1 MKDIRDA
8 GQFRA
13 LYRVFL
19 LRVVDLELLS
29 ADADTAKLLGQFV
42 AIFAGISF
50 FFAAPL
56 FILAG
61 NMPQPMLWT
70 VEHLLI
76 ATTITIVGLF
86 SVLSWDSHTPDR
98 RDVLVLGPLP
108 IRMATLFLAKLS
120 ATAVALGL
128 VIVSLNVFTGLTWP
142 VYFASSDGVLGA
154 MRSFAAYWSTIVL
167 AGVFTFCLVLLV
179 QGATVQLLPRQV
191 FLRLSSLLQTAL
203 CSVFVGL
210 YFLEPSLESRQALSA
225 PENHALLGWLPAYW
239 FLGLFQQLNGS
250 MSAEFRPLAHRAWLG
265 VAIALIAAL
274 GVMIASYFRTLPK
287 LVEQPD
293 LLPSKRRFGR
303 LPAMLDARQAA
314 IFSFAARTLIR
325 SRQHRLIASFYIG
338 IGGAAILAYT
348 RIALGDGPV
357 LHGLK
362 AAQMRSTVMSATIM
376 LMCVVVATARIV
388 FSLPVSL
395 RANWIFRMTEG
406 METLRYVTAVRRTL
420 FVMTV
425 APMWIVLAVGLCL
438 LWPPLIAA
446 KHLLVLGLFGSC
458 LVEMALSGFQKVPF
472 TCSFLPGKANV
483 HIAFWVSV
491 LLLVPL
497 SNVAA
502 HFEERLLDTAS
513 GSVVLILA
521 LVVILLAVR
530 RRNIRLAVAAARL
543 RFEELPTP
551 DVMSLKLDRG

>member
-1 MKDIRDA
+1 MKDIRPSA
-8 GQFRA
+8 QFRV

-19 LRVVDLELLS
+19 LRVVDLELLT
-29 ADADTAKLLGQFV
+29 ADADTARLLGQFV

-50 FFAAPL
+50 IFAAPL

-61 NMPQPMLWT
+61 NMPQPDLWT
-70 VEHLLI
+70 AEHLLI

-86 SVLSWDSHTPDR
+86 SVLSWDSHAPER

-108 IRMATLFLAKLS
+108 IRMATLFLSKLS
-120 ATAVALGL
+120 AAAVALGL
-128 VIVSLNVFTGLTWP
+128 VILSLNVFTGLTWP
-142 VYFASSDGVLGA
+142 VYFAGSDGVLGA
-154 MRSFAAYWSTIVL
+154 VRSFAAYWSTIVL
-167 AGVFTFCLVLLV
+167 AGVFTFCLVLLL
-179 QGATVQLLPRQV
+179 QGVTVQLLPRQML
-191 FLRLSSLLQTAL
+191 LRLSALLQTAV
-203 CSVFVGL
+203 CGVFVGT

-225 PENHALLGWLPAYW
+225 PANHALLGWLPAYW

-250 MSAEFRPLAHRAWLG
+250 MSAEFAPLARRAWLG
-265 VAIALIAAL
+265 VAIALCAAL
-274 GVMIASYFRTLPK
+274 GVAIAGYFRTLPQ

-293 LLPSKRRFGR
+293 LLPPKRRFGR
-303 LPAMLDARQAA
+303 WPATVDTRQAA
-314 IFSFAARTLIR
+314 IVSFAVRTLIR

-338 IGGAAILAYT
+338 VGGAAILAYT

-362 AAQMRSTVMSATIM
+362 AAQMRGTVMSATIM
-376 LMCVVVATARIV
+376 LMCVMVATARIV

-406 METLRYVTAVRRTL
+406 METPRYVTAVRRTL
-420 FVMTV
+420 FLIIV
-425 APMWIVLAVGLCL
+425 APVWTGLAGGLFL

-446 KHLLVLGLFGSC
+446 RHLLVLGLFGSC
-458 LVEMALSGFQKVPF
+458 LVEVALLGFQKVPF

-491 LLLVPL
+491 LLLIPL
-497 SNVAA
+497 SNIAA
-502 HFEERLLDTAS
+502 QFEGHLLDTAS
-513 GSVVLILA
+513 GSVLLPLVLS
-521 LVVILLAVR
+521 VILLAVR
-530 RRNIRLAVAAARL
+530 RRNTRLAVATARL
-543 RFEELPTP
+543 QFEELPTE